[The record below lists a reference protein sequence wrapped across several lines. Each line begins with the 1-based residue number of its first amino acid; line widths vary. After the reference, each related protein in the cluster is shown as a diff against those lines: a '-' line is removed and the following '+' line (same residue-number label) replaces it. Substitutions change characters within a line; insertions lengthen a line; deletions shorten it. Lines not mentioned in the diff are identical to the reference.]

1 MNNSKYAVQVI
12 PENERNM
19 NYWDMFATWF
29 GANAN
34 NGTWFLG
41 GVVAACG
48 LMGGTLATL
57 IAGVLAYL
65 FLSMMG
71 YVGYQ
76 TGETTTVL
84 SRGSF
89 GIRGSLI
96 PSLINITLFLGWTAV
111 NTFIAA
117 TSLAFIFHSL
127 FKWPLFG
134 QPGGNLGMIVGIAI
148 MSVLHILSIVAGQ
161 RSVQLVERIGVILVI
176 IFVILETIV
185 VFKNV
190 SLTDLLHYHVPASQ
204 KMALGL
210 GIDTIAA
217 AGLGW
222 VTGGADFTRFTR
234 SKHVAVSAPFWG
246 ALLGLLSFILIGI
259 CTTISVALTSG
270 SYDAN
275 NSDPSIIANK
285 LGLGFIAMIVIVLTS
300 MTANAVNI
308 QAGASALNNVFHKVS
323 FNKALVIITVVS
335 MLLTF
340 VPLLSGSFLAAFI
353 AFLDYTGMLLGPI
366 IAIMCVDYFCLN
378 RDNYTPETL
387 ANPKGPLWYQGGY
400 NVIAVGTLVVGVVV
414 YLLLKQLP
422 LIQATIGATFITMAL
437 SAVVYYG
444 CSRAFG
450 LEKKHSI
457 R

>member
-1 MNNSKYAVQVI
+1 MLNNSKYAFRVI
-12 PENERNM
+12 PQDERNM

-34 NGTWFLG
+34 NGTWFIG

-48 LMGGTLATL
+48 LIGGTTATL
-57 IAGVLAYL
+57 IAGVLAYI
-65 FLSMMG
+65 FLSMLG

-76 TGETTTVL
+76 TGATTTVL

-89 GIRGSLI
+89 GIRGSII

-134 QPGGNLGMIVGIAI
+134 HPGGNLGMIVGIGI

-161 RSVQLVERIGVILVI
+161 RSVQLVERIGVVLVI
-176 IFVILETIV
+176 IFVILETVV

-190 SLTDLLHYHVPASQ
+190 SLTDLLHYRIPAAQ
-204 KMALGL
+204 KMPFGL

-217 AGLGW
+217 ASLGW
-222 VTGGADFTRFTR
+222 VTGAADFTRFTR
-234 SKHVAVSAPFWG
+234 KKHVAISAPFWG
-246 ALLGLLSFILIGI
+246 ALLGLLSFTLIGI
-259 CTTISVALTSG
+259 CTTISVAMTSG
-270 SYDAN
+270 SYDPN

-323 FNKALVIITVVS
+323 FNKSLVIITLVS

-340 VPLLSGSFLAAFI
+340 VPLLNGSFLASFTS
-353 AFLDYTGMLLGPI
+353 FLDYTGMLLGPI
-366 IAIMCVDYFCLN
+366 IAIMCVDYFLLN
-378 RDNYTPETL
+378 RKNYTPQTL
-387 ANPKGPLWYQGGY
+387 SNPKGQLWYQGGY
-400 NVIAVGTLVVGVVV
+400 NVIAIVTLVLGVIL
-414 YLLLKQLP
+414 YLVLKNMP
-422 LIQATIGATFITMAL
+422 VIKETVGATFISMIF
-437 SAVVYYG
+437 SAIVYYG
-444 CSRAFG
+444 LSRGFG
-450 LEKKHSI
+450 LEKNTK
-457 R
+457 